1 MATQSTTDVA
11 IEARGIAKRY
21 DDELALDHLDLRV
34 DAGTCFALLGPNGA
48 GKTTTVNV
56 LATLTPPSAGDARVA
71 GYDVGREGAAVR
83 ARLGMVFQESCLDAK
98 LSAREHLVLSARI
111 YRVPERRARVSQI
124 LDEFGLGE
132 VADRPT
138 RTLSGGQQRRLEI
151 ARAVL
156 HGPGLLFLDE
166 PTVGLDVAARA
177 AVWDRLR
184 AMRDAGS
191 ATLFLTTHSMEEAEA
206 LADRVGILDR
216 GRLVACGTPATLKAE
231 LGGDRVWIRVEREA
245 GAREALAGVVGV
257 ASVEA
262 GARGLC
268 VRVDAAPR
276 RLAELVRRA
285 EPYGIAEVE
294 FARPTLEDV
303 YLHHTGHEY
312 AVDGGET
319 TS

>member
-1 MATQSTTDVA
+1 MASQSTTDAA

-21 DDELALDHLDLRV
+21 GEETALEGLDLRV
-34 DAGTCFALLGPNGA
+34 DRGTCFGLLGPNGA
-48 GKTTTVNV
+48 GKTTTVHI
-56 LATLTPPSAGDARVA
+56 LATLTSASAGEARVA
-71 GYDVGREGAAVR
+71 GHDVEREGAAVR
-83 ARLGMVFQESCLDAK
+83 ASLGMVFQESCLDAK
-98 LSAREHLVLSARI
+98 LSAREHLDLSARI
-111 YRVPERRARVSQI
+111 YRVPERRARVGAL

-132 VADRPT
+132 VADRPA

-156 HGPGLLFLDE
+156 HGPALLFLDE

-177 AVWDRLR
+177 AVWERLR
-184 AMRDAGS
+184 AMRDHGA

-206 LADRVGILDR
+206 LADQVGILDR
-216 GRLVACGTPATLKAE
+216 GRLVASGSPGDLKAA
-231 LGGDRVWIRVEREA
+231 LGGDRVWFRVERDS
-245 GAREALAGVVGV
+245 GAREALSRVDGVEGV
-257 ASVEA
+257 EH

-276 RLAELVRRA
+276 RLAELVRAA
-285 EPYGIAEVE
+285 EPHGIAEVE

-312 AVDGGET
+312 EVDGGDRA
-319 TS
+319 